1 MKLIV
6 MGGSDREPVTADD
19 LRMVL
24 TYCNQVRQIEDL
36 LAAHA
41 ESVIAR
47 LANGA
52 EVQMSLH
59 DVELRE
65 FRSGS
70 VKHQV
75 LSIDGAERYR
85 RVSGGVRQISRAVR
99 A

>member
-6 MGGSDREPVTADD
+6 MGGNGCEPVTSDD

-24 TYCNQVRQIEDL
+24 TYCNQLRQIEDL

-41 ESVIAR
+41 ESVISR

-52 EVQMSLH
+52 EVEMSLH
-59 DVELRE
+59 DAELRE
-65 FRSGS
+65 FTAGS
-70 VKHQV
+70 VKHQT
-75 LSIDGAERYR
+75 LSIDGVERYR
-85 RVSGGVRQISRAVR
+85 RVSGGERQISRAVR